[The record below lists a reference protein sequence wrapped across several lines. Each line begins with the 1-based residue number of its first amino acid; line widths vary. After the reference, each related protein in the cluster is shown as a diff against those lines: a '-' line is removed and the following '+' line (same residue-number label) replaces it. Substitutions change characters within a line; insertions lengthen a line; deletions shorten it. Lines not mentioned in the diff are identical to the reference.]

1 MRYIFIVVL
10 TFLLIACKP
19 NEPFKQ
25 KNEGSK
31 DNFTTLVDDYENKD
45 RVIWQKPDLVVSI
58 IGNLENKVV
67 ADIGAGTGYFAFR
80 MLPRAKKVIAIDVD
94 KRFISFMD
102 SIKAQLPESYRN
114 QFESRLAT
122 FDNPNLK
129 DGEANSVL
137 IVNTFTYIENR
148 ISYLKILKKGMA
160 ANGKLIIIDFKKK
173 NIPVGPPQDVKIEES
188 QVEQELLSAGF
199 ENVQIDEK
207 TLDYQYIITA
217 YNR

>member
-1 MRYIFIVVL
+1 MRWIIFLLCLVE
-10 TFLLIACKP
+10 LIACKP

-25 KNEGSK
+25 KNSVAN

-45 RVIWQKPDLVVSI
+45 RVIWQKPDLVVNI

-80 MLPRAKKVIAIDVD
+80 MLPRAKKVIAIEVD

-102 SIKAQLPESYRN
+102 SIKSQLPESYRN

-122 FDNPNLK
+122 YDNPNLQ
-129 DGEANSVL
+129 DHEVNSVL

-148 ISYLKILKKGMA
+148 VAYLKILKKGMA
-160 ANGKLIIIDFKKK
+160 LNGKIIIIDFKKK

-199 ENVQIDEK
+199 ENVEIDEK

>member
-1 MRYIFIVVL
+1 M
-10 TFLLIACKP
+10 
-19 NEPFKQ
+19 
-25 KNEGSK
+25 
-31 DNFTTLVDDYENKD
+31 
-45 RVIWQKPDLVVSI
+45 
-58 IGNLENKVV
+58 
-67 ADIGAGTGYFAFR
+67 
-80 MLPRAKKVIAIDVD
+80 IAIDVD

-102 SIKAQLPESYRN
+102 SIKTQLPESYRN

-148 ISYLKILKKGMA
+148 IAYLKILKKGMA